1 MTVEIKVKLLYEL
14 FELVNLNMSENLV
27 ELIPELIYVGEW
39 SIALEFI
46 YDFLD
51 DEGVLISRLTYNLI
65 QSLATMMETDTRD
78 WLSLECQIENQREI

>member
-27 ELIPELIYVGEW
+27 ELIPELICVGEW
-39 SIALEFI
+39 SIDLEFI

-78 WLSLECQIENQREI
+78 WL

>member
-78 WLSLECQIENQREI
+78 WL

>member
-14 FELVNLNMSENLV
+14 FELIKLNMSENLV

-39 SIALEFI
+39 GIALEFI

-51 DEGVLISRLTYNLI
+51 DEEVSVSRQIYNLI
-65 QSLATMMETDTRD
+65 KQLATMMEMDTRD
-78 WLSLECQIENQREI
+78 WHSIESQIVGSQ